1 MNAERVMPGEKLND
15 VYRPEAGGSVVMV
28 VSDG

>member
-15 VYRPEAGGSVVMV
+15 ANWPEAGSVVMV
-28 VSDG
+28 VNDG